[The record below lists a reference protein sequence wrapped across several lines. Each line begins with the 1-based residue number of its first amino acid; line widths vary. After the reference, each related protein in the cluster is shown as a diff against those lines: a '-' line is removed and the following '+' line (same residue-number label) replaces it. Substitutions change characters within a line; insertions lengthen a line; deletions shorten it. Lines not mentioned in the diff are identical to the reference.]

1 MKERLNEILIEKSF
15 FTDIKP
21 ELKLKEDLGL
31 DSLNMVELIVELED
45 VFNIEFAES
54 DLDPTKLLTVSHVY
68 ELVEK
73 YVRV

>member
-15 FTDIKP
+15 LADIKP

-45 VFNIEFAES
+45 VFNIEFDES
-54 DLDPTKLLTVSHVY
+54 DLDPTKFLTVSDVY

>member
-54 DLDPTKLLTVSHVY
+54 DLDPTKLLMVSDVY